1 MKRTYIEPKMTP
13 INVETNN
20 NLMAASGLTLAPTGG
35 VATQTGFAGTGNET
49 SGNLAKTG
57 FDLVWE

>member
-20 NLMAASGLTLAPTGG
+20 NLMAASGLTMSATGG
-35 VATQTGFAGTGNET
+35 VSQTGFGTTNAT

>member
-20 NLMAASGLTLAPTGG
+20 NLMAASNLTSNGVGG
-35 VATQTGFAGTGNET
+35 YSQTGFAGTGNAT

-57 FDLVWE
+57 FDMVWE